1 MSSSTRFIPRIYH
14 DWRAMGINRFSF
26 LFTKEMER
34 NFYMCDIAPSYCH
47 NDRAPGD
54 PVIGSGVWD
63 HRQSKLYMAFGRVRV
78 RSHTIHGLA
87 LIIKPRFTCGER
99 KIW

>member
-1 MSSSTRFIPRIYH
+1 MSSSARFMPRIYH
-14 DWRAMGINRFSF
+14 DWKTMEINKFSF
-26 LFTKEMER
+26 LFTKEIER
-34 NFYMCDIAPSYCH
+34 TFYTCGLALSCCH
-47 NDRAPGD
+47 NGRAPRD
-54 PVIGSGVWD
+54 PVIESGVWD
-63 HRQSKLYMAFGRVRV
+63 HRQSELFMAFGRVRV